1 LETILTIFPN
11 EIVIFESIFKK
22 FVQMVLIDK
31 EEQLIITS
39 YISLLSRIMFN
50 DIKYF
55 FTFFDDFEGFLIFI
69 EKSLEKSDLIV
80 SSTKK
85 KYLAI
90 SLLSLFPSDNINILK
105 KFGDIFNLSVECMYE
120 DDLNLDLE
128 NFNIDKDDLKN
139 EIERR
144 KWIIKNDSFFGID
157 ILNYCLKKL
166 NEIKNVL
173 GEDNFNQLMKNID
186 QKIINQFYDIQKIK
200 LNN

>member
-173 GEDNFNQLMKNID
+173 GENNFNQLMKNID